1 MPYAIA
7 KSAYV
12 EKLEDLIDS
21 DFEVMS
27 VPAKIDKT
35 AKHLNC
41 YMNIE
46 RKVKTAGGRIQY
58 GWAIMENALMCE
70 AQHHAVWENK
80 MGALIDIAPPNQ
92 TVSSILFIPDD
103 RFIYEGRSID
113 NIRMNITGNAVVD
126 HVIAVAVIINV
137 ILENGYRMSDDRV
150 ELGSKEST
158 LYNKY
163 HVLGRNLTLF
173 AMEGYE
179 VESKCYCNSGKAYNS
194 CHGLGLLEMV
204 KTDGLQLVK
213 KPIYPYTTPFADIPS
228 DITELR

>member
-80 MGALIDIAPPNQ
+80 MGALIDIAPSNQ
-92 TVSSILFIPDD
+92 TVSSLLFIPDD
-103 RFIYEGRSID
+103 RFIYEARSID
-113 NIRMNITGNAVVD
+113 NITPTITVNAVFD
-126 HVIAVAVIINV
+126 PSMPSPVI
-137 ILENGYRMSDDRV
+137 
-150 ELGSKEST
+150 
-158 LYNKY
+158 
-163 HVLGRNLTLF
+163 
-173 AMEGYE
+173 
-179 VESKCYCNSGKAYNS
+179 
-194 CHGLGLLEMV
+194 
-204 KTDGLQLVK
+204 
-213 KPIYPYTTPFADIPS
+213 
-228 DITELR
+228 